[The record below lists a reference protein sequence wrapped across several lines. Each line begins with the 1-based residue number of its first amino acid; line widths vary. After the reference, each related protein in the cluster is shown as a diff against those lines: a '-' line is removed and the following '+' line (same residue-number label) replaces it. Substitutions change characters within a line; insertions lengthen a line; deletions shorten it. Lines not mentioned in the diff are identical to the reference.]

1 MGELIQRR
9 IDQLR
14 QLMKKKGIDAYYVSG
29 TDPHQSEDVPQHWQA
44 RRFITGFTGS
54 LGMVAIT
61 AKAAALWTDS
71 RYFLQAPGELEGSGV
86 QLMKLRVEGTP
97 APDEWLR
104 SQLPHGGI
112 VATDTTCL
120 SISQFRNFKIALKR
134 KRLELK
140 NSGDLLAPIW
150 IDREPIPLSPVFE
163 HELKYAGLNRS
174 EKIDLVRR
182 EVGNSGAD
190 ATLITAL
197 DDVAWTFNLRG
208 NDVVCNPVFI
218 AYGLLSDVTACLYI
232 NPLKLPAPLSKKLNK
247 EGILVKPYEAIFDDL
262 PHLRGKVLIDPDRT
276 SQALAEALPHGVG
289 IIEQV
294 SVPAMLKA
302 VKSEQELRNIR
313 ETMRI
318 DGVAMVE
325 FLYWLDQAIGGQAI
339 SDCDIAQQLE
349 VVRSHREGYQGP
361 AFPPIVGY
369 QQTGA
374 VVHRRVT
381 PENAVPVER
390 KGILLIDTGGHY
402 LSGTT
407 DITRTIALSEP
418 TPQQKEDFTIVL
430 KGMINL
436 TTARFP
442 AGTRGC
448 NLDILA
454 RKALWDRGLNYGHGT
469 SHGIGYF
476 LNVHEGPMSI
486 RQEYNDHPL
495 RPGMVLSNE
504 PGIYREGQY
513 GVRTE
518 NMMVCVG
525 REKTAYGQFY
535 GFETLTLCPID
546 RRLIESNLLSPG
558 ETDWINRY
566 HQWCYHQLAPLLQE
580 GKRSFLK
587 SLTAET

>member
-1 MGELIQRR
+1 MGKHIRQR

-44 RRFITGFTGS
+44 RKFITGFTGS
-54 LGMVAIT
+54 LGCVMIT

-71 RYFLQAPGELEGSGV
+71 RYFLQAPDELQGSGV
-86 QLMKLRVEGTP
+86 QLMKLRVEGIP
-97 APDEWLR
+97 APDEWLQ

-112 VATDTTCL
+112 VATDATCMSL
-120 SISQFRNFKIALKR
+120 SQYRNFKIALER
-134 KRLELK
+134 KRLELT
-140 NSGDLLAPIW
+140 NSDDLLAPIW
-150 IDREPIPLSPVFE
+150 IDREPIPLLPVFE

-174 EKIDLVRR
+174 GKINLIRR
-182 EVGNSGAD
+182 EVGNSGAN

-208 NDVVCNPVFI
+208 NDVVCNPVFV
-218 AYGLLSDVTACLYI
+218 AYGLVSDKTTCLYI
-232 NPLKLPAPLSKKLNK
+232 NPLKLQGTLRKKLNK

-262 PHLRGKVLIDPDRT
+262 PHLKGKVLIDPDRT
-276 SQALAEALPHGVG
+276 NQALTASFSGEAQIL
-289 IIEQV
+289 EQV
-294 SVPAMLKA
+294 SIPAMLKA
-302 VKSEQELRNIR
+302 VKSEQELKNIR
-313 ETMRI
+313 VTMRI

-325 FLYWLDQAIGGQAI
+325 FLCWLDQTIGKQVI
-339 SDCDIAQQLE
+339 SDYDIAQQLE
-349 VVRSHREGYQGP
+349 VVRSLREGYHGP
-361 AFPPIVGY
+361 SFPPIVGY

-381 PENAVPVER
+381 PGNAVPVER

-418 TPQQKEDFTIVL
+418 TPQQKEDFTIAL
-430 KGMINL
+430 KGMIRL

-442 AGTRGC
+442 AGVRGC

-486 RQEYNDHPL
+486 RQEYNDHPI

-518 NMMVCVG
+518 NMMVCVE
-525 REKTAYGQFY
+525 REETAYGKFY

-546 RRLIESNLLSPG
+546 RRLIERNLLSTG

-566 HQWCYHQLAPLLQE
+566 HQSCYQQLAPLLQVE
-580 GKRSFLK
+580 KRSFLK
-587 SLTAET
+587 TLTAKI